1 MGELPDLPLLLF
13 QLLLEVMLVLADM
26 LPTQLVLFTLP
37 SVKLKLNQKL
47 RLMLDFSMED
57 TDMVSDS
64 DMLVL
69 DMSDMVV
76 MDSVIPVLDTDTVL
90 DTTARDPLML
100 NQRLRPMLDFSM
112 EDTDMVLDSDML
124 VLDMPDM
131 VVMDLDIPV
140 LDTDTV
146 LDTTARDPLML
157 NQRLRPML
165 DFFMEDTDMVLDLD
179 MLVLDM
185 PDMVVMDSDI
195 PVLDTG
201 TVLDTTA
208 RDRPMLDFFMEDTDM
223 VLVLAMLVLAMPVLV
238 MVMVDMVLDTE
249 VSTMV
254 KKQH

>member
-26 LPTQLVLFTLP
+26 LPTQLGLFTLP

-69 DMSDMVV
+69 DMPDMVVMDLVIPMLDTDMVLDLDMPDMVV
-76 MDSVIPVLDTDTVL
+76 MDSDIPVLDTDTVL
-90 DTTARDPLML
+90 DTTARDRLML
-100 NQRLRPMLDFSM
+100 NQRLRPMLDFFM
-112 EDTDMVLDSDML
+112 EDMDMVLDLDML

-131 VVMDLDIPV
+131 VVTDSDIPV

-146 LDTTARDPLML
+146 LDTMARDPLML

-165 DFFMEDTDMVLDLD
+165 DFFMED
-179 MLVLDM
+179 
-185 PDMVVMDSDI
+185 
-195 PVLDTG
+195 
-201 TVLDTTA
+201 
-208 RDRPMLDFFMEDTDM
+208 
-223 VLVLAMLVLAMPVLV
+223 
-238 MVMVDMVLDTE
+238 MVLDTE

-254 KKQH
+254 KKQHLKAHKSSKAICYSVP

>member
-1 MGELPDLPLLLF
+1 
-13 QLLLEVMLVLADM
+13 M

-37 SVKLKLNQKL
+37 SVKPKPNQKL

-69 DMSDMVV
+69 DMLDMVV

-112 EDTDMVLDSDML
+112 EDTDMVLDSDTPVLDMLDTAMLLPML
-124 VLDMPDM
+124 VLA
-131 VVMDLDIPV
+131 
-140 LDTDTV
+140 TDTV

-157 NQRLRPML
+157 NPKLRLML
-165 DFFMEDTDMVLDLD
+165 VFSMEDMDTVLDSD
-179 MLVLDM
+179 TPVLDM
-185 PDMVVMDSDI
+185 P
-195 PVLDTG
+195 
-201 TVLDTTA
+201 
-208 RDRPMLDFFMEDTDM
+208 
-223 VLVLAMLVLAMPVLV
+223 VLA
-238 MVMVDMVLDTE
+238 MVMVDTVLDTE

-254 KKQH
+254 KKQYFKAHKSSNAICLQFSACFGR

>member
-1 MGELPDLPLLLF
+1 MGELLDLPLLLF
-13 QLLLEVMLVLADM
+13 QLLLEVMLVLEDM
-26 LPTQLVLFTLP
+26 LPTQPVLFTLP

-57 TDMVSDS
+57 TDMVLDS

-69 DMSDMVV
+69 DMPDMVV
-76 MDSVIPVLDTDTVL
+76 MDSVDPVL

-112 EDTDMVLDSDML
+112 EDTDMVWDSDML

-131 VVMDLDIPV
+131 VVMDLDILV

-165 DFFMEDTDMVLDLD
+165 DF
-179 MLVLDM
+179 
-185 PDMVVMDSDI
+185 
-195 PVLDTG
+195 
-201 TVLDTTA
+201 
-208 RDRPMLDFFMEDTDM
+208 
-223 VLVLAMLVLAMPVLV
+223 
-238 MVMVDMVLDTE
+238 
-249 VSTMV
+249 
-254 KKQH
+254 